1 MELDRTNMRK
11 IYKIIA
17 FAVLLFLA
25 VQNLPVILMAL
36 AWVLNITMP
45 LVLGGAIGFVMN
57 VPMSA
62 IERRFFTNPWPIL
75 DNLRR
80 KGRRAFSIIFTLL
93 IFLGI
98 FIGMTFM
105 VIPELA
111 RSLGALATQIP
122 NFIESLDHWIQDL
135 VDQYPQLSVVTD
147 NFSFDF
153 DSITKS
159 LTDWLSSIAVDLVQ
173 SGFGFVQN
181 IVSKISTFFM
191 GFVLSI
197 YILAKKESLGRQS
210 RAVLYA
216 LAPESRADTFIRLSK
231 ISSKTFSNFISSQ
244 VLEALILG
252 TLTFITNALFG
263 FPYALLISVIITVLA
278 LVPIFGAILGAA
290 FGMILIAIVNP
301 VQAIF
306 FLIVNIIVQQFENN
320 VIYPRTVGN
329 SIGLPAMWV
338 MIATIVGG
346 NYGGV
351 MGILISIPLLSIVYV
366 LFRTYVYDR
375 LKTLKIPHYKVK

>member
-25 VQNLPVILMAL
+25 VQNLPVIVMAL
-36 AWVLNITMP
+36 SWILNITMP
-45 LVLGGAIGFVMN
+45 LVLGGAIGFIMN

-93 IFLGI
+93 IFIGI

-122 NFIESLDHWIQDL
+122 NFIESLDQWIQDL
-135 VDQYPQLSVVTD
+135 VNQYPQLSVVTD

-159 LTDWLSSIAVDLVQ
+159 LTDWLSSIAMDLVQ

-181 IVSKISTFFM
+181 FVSKISTFFM

-216 LAPESRADTFIRLSK
+216 LAPESRADTIIRLSK

-301 VQAIF
+301 VQAIL
-306 FLIVNIIVQQFENN
+306 FLIVNVVVQQFENN

-366 LFRTYVYDR
+366 LFRTYVYER

>member
-1 MELDRTNMRK
+1 MELDRTNIRK

-25 VQNLPVILMAL
+25 VQNLPVIFTAI
-36 AWVLNITMP
+36 AWVLDIIMP
-45 LVLGGAIGFVMN
+45 LILGGAIAFIMN
-57 VPMSA
+57 VPLTA
-62 IERRFFTNPWPIL
+62 IEKRLFTNPWPFL
-75 DNLRR
+75 DSIRR
-80 KGRRAFSIIFTLL
+80 KGRRAFSLILTML
-93 IFLGI
+93 IFVGI
-98 FIGMTFM
+98 FISMTFLI
-105 VIPELA
+105 IPELA

-122 NFIESLDHWIQDL
+122 NFIDSLDSWIKNL
-135 VDQYPQLSVVTD
+135 VEQYPQLSIVTD
-147 NFSFDF
+147 NYSFDF

-159 LTDWLSSIAVDLVQ
+159 LTDWLSTIAMDLVQ
-173 SGFGFVQN
+173 SGFGVVQN

-191 GFVLSI
+191 GLVLSI
-197 YILAKKESLGRQS
+197 YIMAKKESLGRQA
-210 RAVLYA
+210 RAILYA
-216 LAPESRADTFIRLSK
+216 LAPESRADTIVRLTQ
-231 ISSKTFSNFISSQ
+231 ISSKTFSSFISSQ
-244 VLEALILG
+244 VLEAFILG
-252 TLTFITNALFG
+252 TLTLITNSLFG

-278 LVPIFGAILGAA
+278 LVPIFGAIIGAA
-290 FGMILIAIVNP
+290 IGMLLIAIVNP

-306 FLIVNIIVQQFENN
+306 FLVVNIVVQQFENN
-320 VIYPRTVGN
+320 VIYPRTVGS

-375 LKTLKIPHYKVK
+375 LKTLKIPHYKIK

>member
-25 VQNLPVILMAL
+25 VQNLPVIMMAL

-216 LAPESRADTFIRLSK
+216 LAPESRADTIIRLAK